1 MNRPATHHPGD
12 EHLTPITAT
21 GLTPITT
28 PATPTTTLPMTT
40 EDRALELAGQ
50 RDLLGTARRIGR
62 DQDDYELFTV
72 PSRSRPDSVHLVRVL
87 DERRCACDCEAA
99 LHHRIC
105 AHVGAVIA
113 AIRSRELETQRNYFV
128 WRDGDVEDDA

>member
-1 MNRPATHHPGD
+1 MNRPATHHPGG
-12 EHLTPITAT
+12 ESLTPITAT

-28 PATPTTTLPMTT
+28 PVPNTPMTT

-62 DQDDYELFTV
+62 DQHDCELFTV

-99 LHHRIC
+99 QHHRIC

-113 AIRSRELETQRNYFV
+113 AIRSRELETRRSYFV
-128 WRDGDVEDDA
+128 WRDGDAEAQS